1 MKSVKEFSLKN
12 KKVLLRCD
20 FNVPLSKKRE
30 ILDDFRIRETLPTIE
45 YLIKKG
51 AKIILMSHLSGGET
65 LKPIAKKLE
74 ELLKKPVKFLTD
86 CLGPRVEKEIREMKE
101 GDIILLENL
110 RIYKE
115 EEENNEEFAQKLSL
129 FGEIYINDAFGC
141 CHRAHASIVGIPKYL
156 PAGAGLLLEKEIKI
170 LTEILEKPERPLV
183 VIIGGIKIETKT
195 KVIENFLKIA
205 DHLLLGS
212 KIGEVILIAKGI
224 LVGRK
229 FKDEK
234 LLEKIK
240 EIDLTSQKLH
250 LPVDGQ
256 MSLAT
261 LDEKYFRV
269 GGIGTVRKEEEIF
282 DIGPETIDIFSKI
295 IKEAK
300 TIIWNG
306 PLGYFERPPFDMGTK
321 KIVEAI
327 IKNHRAFKVAGGGET
342 DSFLHQS
349 GLREKF
355 DYVSTGGGAF
365 LEFLSGKKLPGI
377 EALE

>member
-1 MKSVKEFSLKN
+1 
-12 KKVLLRCD
+12 
-20 FNVPLSKKRE
+20 
-30 ILDDFRIRETLPTIE
+30 
-45 YLIKKG
+45 
-51 AKIILMSHLSGGET
+51 
-65 LKPIAKKLE
+65 
-74 ELLKKPVKFLTD
+74 
-86 CLGPRVEKEIREMKE
+86 MKE

-229 FKDEK
+229 FNDEK

>member
-229 FKDEK
+229 FNDEK